1 MASISKGITVYG
13 RLSFPVWSFKDAVER
28 NKKSDYPKTDES
40 TVTPEFHL
48 LLDQVQLNKF
58 KTYVTDVFFPD
69 LLARKAAGETKNALD
84 QAQVDRLRDEFGIY
98 AVGSGRIC
106 VAALNHG
113 NIDYVAD
120 AIAAVH
126 KG

>member
-48 LLDQVQLNKF
+48 LLDQVQLDKF

-84 QAQVDRLRDEFGIY
+84 QAQVDRLLKVVNSDWTEQPPYIPIKPLSEKS
-98 AVGSGRIC
+98 AEL
-106 VAALNHG
+106 AP
-113 NIDYVAD
+113 
-120 AIAAVH
+120 
-126 KG
+126 